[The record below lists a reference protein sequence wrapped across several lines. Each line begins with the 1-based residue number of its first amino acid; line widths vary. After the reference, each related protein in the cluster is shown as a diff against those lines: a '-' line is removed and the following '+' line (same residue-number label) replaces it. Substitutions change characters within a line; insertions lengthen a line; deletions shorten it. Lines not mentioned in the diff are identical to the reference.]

1 MANTGLPEL
10 GIRKS
15 PRASGPVALVGKT
28 KIEGTFLLVFFA
40 MVVHCHE
47 FAMFAIVLKI
57 PKIPLP
63 NKTDLKL
70 QNMKTR

>member
-1 MANTGLPEL
+1 M
-10 GIRKS
+10 
-15 PRASGPVALVGKT
+15 GKT
-28 KIEGTFLLVFFA
+28 KIEGTFLQRFFA
-40 MVVHCHE
+40 MVVHCQK

-63 NKTDLKL
+63 NETDLKL